1 MQHHIIKSLA
11 ALVMGAFLLLTAF
24 QCGSGWDEEPNLI
37 IGTWSNTAQSY
48 DITIAGQQSIPAD
61 AITMEFTADSVRIS
75 DMRCNC
81 LPRWE
86 HYTLTTENG
95 KQILHVE
102 WCAVGSAD
110 NGIHGGGYV
119 VEELTSSKM
128 VLASTDPNID
138 MNFMYTMKRR

>member
-1 MQHHIIKSLA
+1 MKRNIIKSLA

-37 IGTWSNTAQSY
+37 IGTWSNTAQSNE
-48 DITIAGQQSIPAD
+48 ITIAGQQSIPAD
-61 AITMEFTADSVRIS
+61 AITMEFTADSMQIS

-86 HYTLTTENG
+86 HYTLTTRNG
-95 KQILHVE
+95 KQLLLV
-102 WCAVGSAD
+102 D
-110 NGIHGGGYV
+110 NGIHGGYV

-128 VLASTDPNID
+128 VLTSTDPNID
-138 MNFMYTMKRR
+138 MGFMFTMKRLK

>member
-1 MQHHIIKSLA
+1 MKHHSIKIIV

-61 AITMEFTADSVRIS
+61 AITMEFTPDSVQIS

-86 HYTLTTENG
+86 HYTLTTRNG
-95 KQILHVE
+95 KQLLLV
-102 WCAVGSAD
+102 D
-110 NGIHGGGYV
+110 NCIHGSGYV

-128 VLASTDPNID
+128 VLTSTDPNID
-138 MNFMYTMKRR
+138 MDFMYTMKRR

>member
-1 MQHHIIKSLA
+1 MKHHSIKIVA

-61 AITMEFTADSVRIS
+61 AITMEFTADSVQIS
-75 DMRCNC
+75 DMRCNR
-81 LPRWE
+81 LPQWE
-86 HYTLTTENG
+86 HYTLTTRNG
-95 KQILHVE
+95 KQLLLV
-102 WCAVGSAD
+102 D
-110 NGIHGGGYV
+110 NGIHGNYV

-128 VLASTDPNID
+128 VLTSTDPNIN
-138 MNFMYTMKRR
+138 MNFMYTMKRLK

>member
-61 AITMEFTADSVRIS
+61 AITMEFTADSVQIS

-86 HYTLTTENG
+86 HYTLTTRNG
-95 KQILHVE
+95 KQLLLV
-102 WCAVGSAD
+102 D
-110 NGIHGGGYV
+110 NGIHGNYV

-128 VLASTDPNID
+128 VLTSTDPNID
-138 MNFMYTMKRR
+138 MNFMYTMKRLK

>member
-61 AITMEFTADSVRIS
+61 AITMEFTADSVQIS

-81 LPRWE
+81 LPQWKP
-86 HYTLTTENG
+86 YTLTKENG
-95 KQILHVE
+95 KQILHV
-102 WCAVGSAD
+102 D
-110 NGIHGGGYV
+110 NGIHGDYV
-119 VEELTSSKM
+119 VEELTNDKL
-128 VLASTDPNID
+128 VLTSTDPNID
-138 MNFMYTMKRR
+138 MNFMYTMKRLK

>member
-61 AITMEFTADSVRIS
+61 AITMEFTADSVQIS
-75 DMRCNC
+75 DMRCNR

-86 HYTLTTENG
+86 HYTLTTRNG
-95 KQILHVE
+95 KQLLLV
-102 WCAVGSAD
+102 D
-110 NGIHGGGYV
+110 NGIHGNYV

-128 VLASTDPNID
+128 VLTSTDPNID
-138 MNFMYTMKRR
+138 MNFMYTMKRLK

>member
-1 MQHHIIKSLA
+1 MKHYSIKTIA

-37 IGTWSNTAQSY
+37 IGTWSNTEQSY
-48 DITIAGQQSIPAD
+48 DITIAGQQGIPAD
-61 AITMEFTADSVRIS
+61 AIAMEFTADSVQIS
-75 DMRCNC
+75 DMRCDC

-95 KQILHVE
+95 KQLLHVE
-102 WCAVGSAD
+102 

-119 VEELTSSKM
+119 VEELTSNKM
-128 VLASTDPNID
+128 VLTSTDPNID
-138 MNFMYTMKRR
+138 MGFMYTMKRR

>member
-1 MQHHIIKSLA
+1 MKHHSIKIVA

-61 AITMEFTADSVRIS
+61 AITMEFTADSVQIS
-75 DMRCNC
+75 DMRCNR

-86 HYTLTTENG
+86 HYTLTTRNG
-95 KQILHVE
+95 KQLLLV
-102 WCAVGSAD
+102 D
-110 NGIHGGGYV
+110 NGIHGNYV

-128 VLASTDPNID
+128 VLTSTDPNIN
-138 MNFMYTMKRR
+138 MNFMYTMKRLK

>member
-1 MQHHIIKSLA
+1 MQHHIIKSLT

-81 LPRWE
+81 IPKWE
-86 HYTLTTENG
+86 HYTLTTRNG
-95 KQILHVE
+95 KQQLLVE
-102 WCAVGSAD
+102 

-128 VLASTDPNID
+128 VLTSTDPNID
-138 MNFMYTMKRR
+138 MDFMYTMKRL

>member
-1 MQHHIIKSLA
+1 MKHHSIKIVA

-61 AITMEFTADSVRIS
+61 AITMEFTADSVQIS
-75 DMRCNC
+75 DMRCNR

-86 HYTLTTENG
+86 HYTLTTRNG
-95 KQILHVE
+95 KQLLLVD
-102 WCAVGSAD
+102 S
-110 NGIHGGGYV
+110 GIHGNYV

-128 VLASTDPNID
+128 VLTSTDPNIN
-138 MNFMYTMKRR
+138 MNFMYTMKRLK

>member
-1 MQHHIIKSLA
+1 MKHHSIKTIA

-61 AITMEFTADSVRIS
+61 AITMEFTADSVQIC

-102 WCAVGSAD
+102 

-119 VEELTSSKM
+119 VEELTANKM
-128 VLASTDPNID
+128 VLTSTDPNID
-138 MNFMYTMKRR
+138 MDFMYTMKRR